1 MDPSEDLGSFPNIH
15 TIASQS
21 RSRVCDALS
30 GPPQAPGT
38 QRMHNTCGGKHS
50 YAEKETFALGLIQ
63 SSPFPQPLF
72 RVVRG
77 KLGLE
82 TNGDDCLPV
91 IR

>member
-1 MDPSEDLGSFPNIH
+1 MDPLEDSGSFPNIH

-30 GPPQAPGT
+30 GPPQALGT
-38 QRMHNTCGGKHS
+38 QRMHNTHGGKHS
-50 YAEKETFALGLIQ
+50 YAEKETFALGFIQ